1 MIKTY
6 TTPLVCKI
14 DSTGKRRYWI
24 GYVTSDKTSGGV
36 CHYHIQQE
44 YWGIK
49 ANGEE
54 SKHQVTVPVL
64 VSSKNLGKSNETTPY
79 EQAVSEITS
88 LLNKKLDEQ
97 YKEGA
102 EEAEFLPMLA
112 QKFSKKAK
120 FPAFGSPKLDGV
132 RCYVKPDG
140 TFWSRKGKQIL
151 PEVVA
156 HIKMKLDGL
165 AILDGELMLP
175 VGEYTF
181 QETISA
187 VKKVSEN
194 SPKLIFNIFDC
205 YLPAQPEATF
215 EDRWNRYCK
224 HLQVGSWESC
234 QLVDTRL
241 VDLEAFK
248 LLSANFISQ
257 GYEGSIYRCPN
268 GLYRPNVR
276 SSDLLKFKEFVDDE
290 FEVVNVL
297 CGVGREQDCA
307 IFVCKT
313 AEGKEFNVRPQGT
326 LESRKELYANK
337 DKCVG
342 QLLTVVYQELTD
354 DGIPRFPSGKT
365 LRNYE

>member
-1 MIKTY
+1 MIKAY
-6 TTPLVCKI
+6 TTQLVSKI
-14 DSTGKRRYWI
+14 DSTGKKRYWI
-24 GYVTSDKTSGGV
+24 GYVLTGGSD
-36 CHYHIQQE
+36 YYIQQE
-44 YWGIK
+44 YWGTK
-49 ANGEE
+49 SDGEE
-54 SKHQVTVPVL
+54 SKHQVTAPVL
-64 VSSKNLGKSNETTPY
+64 VKPKNVGKSNETTPY

-120 FPAFGSPKLDGV
+120 FPAFASPKLDGV

-140 TFWSRKGKQIL
+140 TFWTRKGKQIL

-175 VGEYTF
+175 LGDYTF
-181 QETISA
+181 QQTISS
-187 VKKVSEN
+187 VKKVNDSTV
-194 SPKLIFNIFDC
+194 KLIFNIFDC
-205 YLPAQPEATF
+205 YLPYLPEAPF
-215 EDRWNRYCK
+215 KDRWFRYCK
-224 HLQVGSWESC
+224 KLELDSWENC

-241 VDLEAFK
+241 VDSEEFK
-248 LLSANFISQ
+248 LLSAEFIGQ
-257 GYEGSIYRCPN
+257 GYEGSIYRNPD
-268 GLYRPNVR
+268 GIYRPNVR
-276 SSDLLKFKEFVDDE
+276 SPDLLKFKEFVDDE
-290 FEVVNVL
+290 FEIVNVV

-313 AEGKEFNVRPQGT
+313 KEGKEFNVRPQGT
-326 LESRKELYANK
+326 LESRKELYSNK

-354 DGIPRFPSGKT
+354 DGIPRFPTGKG

>member
-1 MIKTY
+1 MIKAY
-6 TTPLVCKI
+6 TTQLVSKI
-14 DSTGKRRYWI
+14 DSTGKKRYWI
-24 GYVTSDKTSGGV
+24 GYVLTEGSD
-36 CHYHIQQE
+36 YYIQQE
-44 YWGIK
+44 YWGTK
-49 ANGEE
+49 SDGEE
-54 SKHQVTVPVL
+54 SKHQVTAPVL
-64 VSSKNLGKSNETTPY
+64 VKPKNVGKSNETTPY

-97 YKEGA
+97 YKEGE

-140 TFWSRKGKQIL
+140 TFWTRKGKQIL
-151 PEVVA
+151 PEIVA
-156 HIKMKLDGL
+156 HIKMRLDGL

-175 VGEYTF
+175 LGDYTF
-181 QETISA
+181 QQTISS
-187 VKKVSEN
+187 VKKVNDSTV
-194 SPKLIFNIFDC
+194 KLIFNIFDC
-205 YLPAQPEATF
+205 YLPYLPEAPF
-215 EDRWNRYCK
+215 KDRWFRYCK
-224 HLQVGSWESC
+224 KLELDSWENC

-241 VDLEAFK
+241 VDSEEFK
-248 LLSANFISQ
+248 LLSAEFIAQ
-257 GYEGSIYRCPN
+257 GYEGSIYRNPD
-268 GLYRPNVR
+268 GIYRPNVR

-290 FEVVNVL
+290 FEIVNVV

-313 AEGKEFNVRPQGT
+313 KEGKEFNVRPQGT
-326 LESRKELYANK
+326 LESRKELYSNK

-354 DGIPRFPSGKT
+354 DGIPRFPTGKG